1 MEGYVDSEGKSCF
14 VEMNIWDN
22 VWDRSIRGW
31 LFSGIVA
38 MLAIVKVPQPKVAGL
53 WEEE

>member
-1 MEGYVDSEGKSCF
+1 
-14 VEMNIWDN
+14 
-22 VWDRSIRGW
+22 